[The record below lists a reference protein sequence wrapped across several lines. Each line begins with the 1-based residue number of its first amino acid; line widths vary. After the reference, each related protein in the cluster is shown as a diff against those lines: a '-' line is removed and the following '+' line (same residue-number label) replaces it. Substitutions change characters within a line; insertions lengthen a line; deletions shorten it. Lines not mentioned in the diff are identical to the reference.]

1 VTNVTGKFDGLKKNR
16 PKTSPFPYQ
25 YDVYGICLRCEFPLS
40 LPASSGPGLMEID
53 VLIETA
59 NFFSDWIRDTPLQ
72 PSPFR
77 NFFYGHLDDGSSYV
91 QWDGLG
97 EFLVSADGGRI
108 TCRRFDEAL
117 PESFQVYLL
126 GQAISFALVKNGLEP
141 LHATCVVIDGKAV
154 AFLGNSGFG
163 KSSLA
168 ACCLEAGHRLL
179 TDDLLVL
186 QATPAGFQAYPG
198 PPRIKLFSEMA
209 GRFLGEIPSGM
220 PMNNESQKLVMPL
233 ESERICS
240 DPVLLAAL
248 YAITAPGETEQEQG
262 VRIEPVSSREA
273 FVLLMNNVFN
283 YVIADPM
290 RLQRQF
296 RAMTGLA
303 AVAPVKRL
311 SYPRLAEALPLVREA
326 IVADLL

>member
-1 VTNVTGKFDGLKKNR
+1 VTNVTGKIDETRKIR
-16 PKTSPFPYQ
+16 AETSQFPYQ
-25 YDVYGICLRCEFPLS
+25 YDVYGIRLRCEFPLN

-53 VLIETA
+53 VLTETA
-59 NFFSDWIRDTPLQ
+59 SFFSEWIRDTPLR

-77 NFFYGHLDDGSSYV
+77 NFLYGHLDDGSSYV

-97 EFLVSADGGRI
+97 EFLVFAGGGRI
-108 TCRRFDEAL
+108 ACRRFEEAL

-126 GQAISFALVKNGLEP
+126 GQAISFALVKNGFEP
-141 LHATCVVIDGKAV
+141 LHATSVVIGGQAV
-154 AFLGNSGFG
+154 GFLGSSGFG

-186 QATPAGFQAYPG
+186 QETPAGFQAYPG

-209 GRFLGEIPSGM
+209 GRFLRESQGGI
-220 PMNNESQKLVMPL
+220 PMNNESEKLVMPL
-233 ESERICS
+233 NSEKICS
-240 DPVLLAAL
+240 DPAPLAAL
-248 YAITAPGETEQEQG
+248 YALTPPGETEPEQG
-262 VRIEPVSSREA
+262 VRIERVSSREA
-273 FVLLMNNVFN
+273 FVLLMNNIFN
-283 YVIADPM
+283 YVIADPA

-296 RAMTGLA
+296 SAMTSLA
-303 AVAPVKRL
+303 ATAPVKRL
-311 SYPRLAEALPLVREA
+311 SYPRLANVLPSVREA